1 MKLDNRTIANLAL
14 PEGKSDVIYFADDL
28 PGFGLR
34 LRQSGPDRV
43 ARTWIAQYRARGKT
57 RRMRIGTVERVPAD
71 EARKAARTILA
82 RVELGGD
89 PAADKTAM
97 RLSQSRTLR
106 AIAEGFLE
114 YQATRLRP
122 ESLRISRLY
131 LLSPAYFGPLH
142 SVGAAEITLAHVA
155 SRLSAISRTNG
166 TVTAGRCRSALS
178 NNVPLGD
185 G

>member
-1 MKLDNRTIANLAL
+1 
-14 PEGKSDVIYFADDL
+14 
-28 PGFGLR
+28 
-34 LRQSGPDRV
+34 
-43 ARTWIAQYRARGKT
+43 
-57 RRMRIGTVERVPAD
+57 MRIGTVERVPAD

-122 ESLRISRLY
+122 GEPSHK
-131 LLSPAYFGPLH
+131 PA
-142 SVGAAEITLAHVA
+142 
-155 SRLSAISRTNG
+155 LSAQPRLLWP
-166 TVTAGRCRSALS
+166 VAFRRRC
-178 NNVPLGD
+178 
-185 G
+185 